1 MPERRASRFAVEVL
15 FLVALA
21 VGLTLANVEALWIAG
36 VMLLGWLIV
45 ALIEWA
51 AWRDEPHY
59 GSGLPPRYYVP
70 QVSLPPPRPL
80 EQVGS
85 GYPAAEQRDEA
96 PTWIASP
103 ALRAEVLGEWPVA
116 PRPPDEDT
124 QPHDSI
130 ADDEPAAEAP
140 AADDAPVEVE
150 QAAEEAP
157 VEVEPEP
164 EPVPVA
170 VEEPEGAT
178 EEPSFEAAAQP
189 RRRRLWGRRR
199 DEAEDAEAD
208 PWLVAELPVAPD
220 EVAEPAVEESAP
232 AEPAPA
238 EPPAPVEL
246 HENGVRVARH
256 RLDPLAD
263 NGAKRRRWRR
273 GPSEDE
279 GTIEVPARPAGA
291 RALPRRS
298 TRED

>member
-1 MPERRASRFAVEVL
+1 VPERRASRFAAEVL

-21 VGLTLANVEALWIAG
+21 VGLTLANVKPLWIAG

-103 ALRAEVLGEWPVA
+103 ALRAEVLGGEWPVA
-116 PRPPDEDT
+116 PRQPDEDT
-124 QPHDSI
+124 QPHESI
-130 ADDEPAAEAP
+130 DDEEPEP
-140 AADDAPVEVE
+140 EPELVPP
-150 QAAEEAP
+150 AAEEAP
-157 VEVEPEP
+157 EPEP
-164 EPVPVA
+164 ELELEPAAVA
-170 VEEPEGAT
+170 VDEPDEAT

-189 RRRRLWGRRR
+189 RRRRLWGRRAG
-199 DEAEDAEAD
+199 DDAVEEAD

-220 EVAEPAVEESAP
+220 EAPEAEPVADAVEETA
-232 AEPAPA
+232 
-238 EPPAPVEL
+238 APVEP
-246 HENGVRVARH
+246 HQGSVRVARH

-273 GPSEDE
+273 AAGDDE
-279 GTIEVPARPAGA
+279 GTIEVPARPAGV